1 MVATC
6 RPASIIGRPLEAHEP
21 NRARPTG
28 TTVRHPYAEDESAAT
43 YRSSQASF
51 LNDGIPPVPMRLT
64 TNRWSAPRPRHL
76 LAAAGPRQAAGS
88 ERAGAA
94 GLLLLALATFGC
106 STSSDDGAGPAIEE
120 PASTTEAAQPEPPPT
135 TQTAADQ
142 PDPPPTTTQPEPA
155 PTTTQPDPTPS
166 TTQPVATPEAVASQD
181 EPWPDDDDDDPR
193 AAGDSSAEPDSD
205 GTSASELSE
214 PEDSESESAFEAV
227 NTAAFPELVRQRLLP
242 WGDGF
247 LHLGYLPASTL
258 GESCSF
264 GQLRT
269 RFSTDGVEWS
279 EFSDLDVPSVHT
291 KPTLLSQL
299 GLDDL
304 DCLVKNYRSTMRISA
319 DGERFVI
326 ASQWPTYLDTWD
338 GRSASDA
345 AWLDQLLENPPSI
358 SLSITT
364 NLVDWETIDIPLPGP
379 EGLHASLHA
388 APRLVGM
395 SLSQHGWLLE
405 LRTVTY
411 MNLFSLMPADIRE
424 SAHRI
429 EPRWDGPWRDE
440 STGEPGMTVEW
451 WTDEASR
458 RDPHTR
464 FISWEELG
472 TTEELYDDYG
482 VVDGRIDH
490 PSSRLSSSIIAASW
504 GESSKQFDLPDG
516 YICCNTVGTESGYV
530 RLSDRSLGGYRV
542 WEFGPSTM
550 HFSSDGTTW
559 DVLGPITRE
568 NAPITSIR
576 AVNSGIVAFR
586 SLSEQY
592 AWALEDDPDLVR
604 PTIYWLGDPDGSD
617 WREIELPEGTA
628 LIEWLM
634 ANDRTPIDWPHM
646 AVNGNIVLR
655 IGDNGGIDRYV
666 VPG

>member
-1 MVATC
+1 M
-6 RPASIIGRPLEAHEP
+6 PI
-21 NRARPTG
+21 
-28 TTVRHPYAEDESAAT
+28 
-43 YRSSQASF
+43 
-51 LNDGIPPVPMRLT
+51 RLT
-64 TNRWSAPRPRHL
+64 TNSWSAPRPRHL
-76 LAAAGPRQAAGS
+76 LAASGPRQAACS
-88 ERAGAA
+88 ERAGAV

-135 TQTAADQ
+135 TQAAADQ
-142 PDPPPTTTQPEPA
+142 PDPPPTTTQPEPPEPA
-155 PTTTQPDPTPS
+155 PTTTQS
-166 TTQPVATPEAVASQD
+166 
-181 EPWPDDDDDDPR
+181 
-193 AAGDSSAEPDSD
+193 
-205 GTSASELSE
+205 
-214 PEDSESESAFEAV
+214 
-227 NTAAFPELVRQRLLP
+227 AFPELVRQRLLP

-247 LHLGYLPASTL
+247 LHLGYLPASTS

-279 EFSDLDVPSVHT
+279 EFSDLEVPSVHT

-299 GLDDL
+299 GIDHL
-304 DCLVKNYRSTMRISA
+304 DCWTKNYVSA
-319 DGERFVI
+319 TRFSSDRERFVI

-364 NLVDWETIDIPLPGP
+364 NLVDWETIDIPIPRP

-395 SLSQHGWLLE
+395 SLSEPGWLLE

-411 MNLFSLMPADIRE
+411 MNLFSLMPTDIRE
-424 SAHRI
+424 SAHTI
-429 EPRWDGPWRDE
+429 EPRRDGPWHDE
-440 STGEPGMTVEW
+440 STGESGMTVEW

-458 RDPHTR
+458 DLHTR
-464 FISWEELG
+464 FVSWEELG

-482 VVDGRIDH
+482 FVDGRIDH
-490 PSSRLSSSIIAASW
+490 PSSRISGSIIAASW

-516 YICCNTVGTESGYV
+516 YTCCNTVWTESGYV
-530 RLSDRSLGGYRV
+530 RLSDRSAGGYKI
-542 WEFGPSTM
+542 WAFGPSNI
-550 HFSSDGTTW
+550 FLSSDGGTTW
-559 DVLGPITRE
+559 DVLGPITQE

-576 AVNSGIVAFR
+576 AVNSGVVAFR
-586 SLSEQY
+586 DLREEY
-592 AWALEDDPDLVR
+592 AWALEDDPDLAP
-604 PTIYWLGDPDGSD
+604 PTIYWLGDPDGSN

-634 ANDRTPIDWPHM
+634 ARDRAPIDWPHM

-655 IGDNGGIDRYV
+655 LGDNGSIERYV
-666 VPG
+666 VPE